1 MLSYLTLLTTLL
13 GATTDR
19 MRRLRR
25 DESGASTLEMVVIG
39 LGLFLAATAVI
50 AIITRAIMSRA
61 EQIQ

>member
-13 GATTDR
+13 GAGTDR
-19 MRRLRR
+19 LLRLRH

-50 AIITRAIMSRA
+50 AIITRAVMSRA

>member
-1 MLSYLTLLTTLL
+1 MLTYLTLLSTVLAGGTQRL
-13 GATTDR
+13 
-19 MRRLRR
+19 RRLRR
-25 DESGASTLEMVVIG
+25 SDTGASTLEMVVIG

>member
-1 MLSYLTLLTTLL
+1 
-13 GATTDR
+13 
-19 MRRLRR
+19 
-25 DESGASTLEMVVIG
+25 MVVIG